1 MKTPEIRFNPDRYYA
16 ISPRE
21 LTARERDTIFALLAK
36 PFVGRDALL
45 QQLPAALVVMESTRS
60 ASIVVKVDQSL
71 APPASTS
78 ERVPAEAH
86 GQDSDGMWFE
96 VLLHV
101 VDGYMDELEIWRGDL
116 GPIMLLPEPSTLDI
130 TVSGEVR

>member
-1 MKTPEIRFNPDRYYA
+1 VKFPEIQFNSDRYYQV
-16 ISPRE
+16 SPRQ
-21 LTARERDTIFALLAK
+21 LTARERETIFALLAK

-45 QQLPAALVVMESTRS
+45 QQLPAAQVIMESTRS
-60 ASIVVKVDQSL
+60 ASIVVRVDRSL

-96 VLLHV
+96 LLLHV
-101 VDGYMDELEIWRGDL
+101 VDGYMDELEIWRGDG
-116 GPIMLLPEPSTLDI
+116 GPIMILPEPSTLDI
-130 TVSGEVR
+130 TVSGGVP